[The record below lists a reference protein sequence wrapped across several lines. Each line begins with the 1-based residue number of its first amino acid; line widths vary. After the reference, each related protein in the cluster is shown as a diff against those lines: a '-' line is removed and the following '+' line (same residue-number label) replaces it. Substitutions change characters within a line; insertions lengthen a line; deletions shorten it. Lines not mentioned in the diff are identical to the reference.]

1 MTDTPDRTSSNEQT
15 ADPPLIVSELTVTLS
30 QNRILED
37 VNLRLDAG
45 HLLWL
50 VGQNGAGKST
60 LMRAIVGLLP
70 FGGEILVGGAEPRSI
85 RARGSFVYVPDEPA
99 LYEDLTLREH
109 AKFNALTYGQPEAET
124 RTLEFLERFRLEDR
138 LDEFPANHSRGM
150 RQKLSLSLALGLEL
164 PLLILDEPYNG
175 LDTQAQDDLSAA
187 LQDRL
192 NAGRS
197 VLVCAHQGTVGQALV
212 ANNRHARVGT
222 LYGGHYTDDDSG
234 VADLEKAEK
243 AEALAANAS

>member
-1 MTDTPDRTSSNEQT
+1 MTDTPDQAPSES
-15 ADPPLIVSELTVTLS
+15 PPLLVSELTVTLS

-37 VNLRLDAG
+37 VSLRLEAG

-60 LMRAIVGLLP
+60 LMRAIVGLIP
-70 FGGEILVGGAEPRSI
+70 FSGEILVGGATPRSI
-85 RARGSFVYVPDEPA
+85 QARGSFVYVPDEPA

-109 AKFNALTYGQPEAET
+109 AKFNAITYGQPEAEA
-124 RTLEFLERFRLEDR
+124 RTLTFLEQFRLEDR

-150 RQKLSLSLALGLEL
+150 RQKLSLSLALALEL

-187 LQDRL
+187 LQARL
-192 NAGRS
+192 KAGRS

-212 ANNRHARVGT
+212 SDNKNARVGT
-222 LYGGHYTDDDSG
+222 LHGGHYTDDASG
-234 VADLEKAEK
+234 VPSLESGLEPDLESKA
-243 AEALAANAS
+243 S